1 MTFGEYLKKERLQ
14 QGKTRKEIAEAVGVT
29 ERTVQYWENDQRNLT
44 LNNAAKLAV
53 ALGINISIWLGGDT
67 SVQYGNH
74 NNTERV
80 CGKSKNKS

>member
-1 MTFGEYLKKERLQ
+1 MTFGEYLKKERLR

-53 ALGINISIWLGGDT
+53 ALGMNISIWLGG
-67 SVQYGNH
+67 
-74 NNTERV
+74 
-80 CGKSKNKS
+80 

>member
-1 MTFGEYLKKERLQ
+1 MPGALCRSMPPGEGVSRMTFGEYLKKERLR

-53 ALGINISIWLGGDT
+53 ALGMNISIWLGGDT
-67 SVQYGNH
+67 SA
-74 NNTERV
+74 
-80 CGKSKNKS
+80 

>member
-1 MTFGEYLKKERLQ
+1 MPGALCRSMPPGEGVRRMTFGEYLKKERLR

-53 ALGINISIWLGGDT
+53 ALGINISIWLGG
-67 SVQYGNH
+67 
-74 NNTERV
+74 
-80 CGKSKNKS
+80 

>member
-1 MTFGEYLKKERLQ
+1 MTFGEYLKKERLR

-53 ALGINISIWLGGDT
+53 ALGMNISIWLGGDT
-67 SVQYGNH
+67 SA
-74 NNTERV
+74 
-80 CGKSKNKS
+80 

>member
-1 MTFGEYLKKERLQ
+1 MTFGEYLKEERLK
-14 QGKTRKEIAEAVGVT
+14 QGKTRKEIAKAVGVT

-67 SVQYGNH
+67 SA
-74 NNTERV
+74 
-80 CGKSKNKS
+80 

>member
-1 MTFGEYLKKERLQ
+1 MTFGEYLKKERLR

-53 ALGINISIWLGGDT
+53 ALGMNISIELRSD
-67 SVQYGNH
+67 SH
-74 NNTERV
+74 DRE
-80 CGKSKNKS
+80 

>member
-1 MTFGEYLKKERLQ
+1 MTFGEYLKKERLR

-53 ALGINISIWLGGDT
+53 ALGINISIWLGG
-67 SVQYGNH
+67 
-74 NNTERV
+74 
-80 CGKSKNKS
+80 

>member
-1 MTFGEYLKKERLQ
+1 MAFGEYLKKERLR

-53 ALGINISIWLGGDT
+53 ALGMNISIWLGGDT
-67 SVQYGNH
+67 SA
-74 NNTERV
+74 
-80 CGKSKNKS
+80 

>member
-1 MTFGEYLKKERLQ
+1 MTFGEYLKKERLR

-44 LNNAAKLAV
+44 LNNAAKLAA

-67 SVQYGNH
+67 SV
-74 NNTERV
+74 
-80 CGKSKNKS
+80 

>member
-1 MTFGEYLKKERLQ
+1 MRRRTFGEYLKKERLR

-53 ALGINISIWLGGDT
+53 ALGMNISIWLGGDT
-67 SVQYGNH
+67 SA
-74 NNTERV
+74 
-80 CGKSKNKS
+80 

>member
-1 MTFGEYLKKERLQ
+1 MTFREYLKEERLK
-14 QGKTRKEIAEAVGVT
+14 QGKTRKEIAKAVGVT

-53 ALGINISIWLGGDT
+53 ALGMNISIWLGGDT

-80 CGKSKNKS
+80 RGKSKNKS

>member
-1 MTFGEYLKKERLQ
+1 MTFGEYLKKERLR

-53 ALGINISIWLGGDT
+53 ELGINISIWLGGDT
-67 SVQYGNH
+67 SV
-74 NNTERV
+74 
-80 CGKSKNKS
+80 

>member
-1 MTFGEYLKKERLQ
+1 MTFGEYLKKERLR

-67 SVQYGNH
+67 SV
-74 NNTERV
+74 
-80 CGKSKNKS
+80 